1 MKFLMK
7 ALLVLFGISN
17 VVFAHVEQVNFSF
30 SNPVNLYFYQNK
42 ISGRMFE
49 VLNKELKTTENT
61 VSLTINKKYQDD
73 HIVHFVNE
81 NILKTSIEGIGVI
94 VLLNNKNI
102 YQISE
107 EELKNI
113 TVSNNHLTLT
123 AKLVTYSDQIQSG
136 KFLSEAIQVGSIN
149 DGTRKVDILVQPINV
164 LIKPKSCEINPNSI
178 HQTVN
183 LRKIVQSDI
192 PTKGSE
198 TFGGQFNIGLTCD
211 ENVIVTSVIK
221 DNSDPDNMTN
231 VLSLDKHRSTATGV
245 GIRLYRAEQPI
256 QLKTEWEFSR
266 NLRQPNVLFTAKY
279 VNTEGKVTPG
289 SVNATAIV
297 SFSYR

>member
-7 ALLVLFGISN
+7 ALLVLLGISN

-61 VSLTINKKYQDD
+61 VSLTLNKKYQDD
-73 HIVHFVNE
+73 HIVHFANQ

-113 TVSNNHLTLT
+113 AVSNNHLTLT
-123 AKLVTYSDQIQSG
+123 AKLVTYNDQIQTG
-136 KFLSEAIQVGSIN
+136 KFSSEAIQVGSIN

>member
-1 MKFLMK
+1 MKFLIK
-7 ALLVLFGISN
+7 ALLVLFSISN
-17 VVFAHVEQVNFSF
+17 VVFAHTEQVNFSF

-42 ISGRMFE
+42 ISGKIFE
-49 VLNKELKTTENT
+49 VINRELRTTENR
-61 VSLTINKKYQDD
+61 VNFELNKNYQDD
-73 HIVHFVNE
+73 HIVHFANE
-81 NILKTSIEGIGVI
+81 KILKTSIDGIGVI
-94 VLLNNKNI
+94 LLINNRNI
-102 YQISE
+102 YHISE
-107 EELKNI
+107 EEMKNM
-113 TVSNNHLTLT
+113 TVSNNQLTLT
-123 AKLVTYSDQIQSG
+123 AKLVAYSDQIQSG
-136 KFLSEAIQVGSIN
+136 KFLSEAIQVGSII
-149 DGTRKVDILVQPINV
+149 DGTRIIDILVQPINMF
-164 LIKPKSCEINPNSI
+164 IKPKSCEINPNNI

-183 LRKIVQSDI
+183 LRKIMQSDI

-198 TFGGQFNIGLTCD
+198 TFGGQFNIGLSCD

-231 VLSLDKHRSTATGV
+231 VLTLDKHLSTATGV

-289 SVNATAIV
+289 LVNATAIV
-297 SFSYR
+297 SFSYH